1 MQMEHIFLTN
11 TYEFFTLSFNIV
23 KLIYFNR
30 IFKSESLI
38 ELEMFQKDWT
48 ISRYNI
54 VKFQGQK

>member
-30 IFKSESLI
+30 IFESESLI
-38 ELEMFQKDWT
+38 ELEMFQKDGT
-48 ISRYNI
+48 ISR
-54 VKFQGQK
+54 